1 MQYVQ
6 ERRAALNGPVP
17 KRQVRATPIE
27 AEFGDTFEEFHKGTE
42 ARKASTTMVFVR
54 MLSKLL
60 RDEKI
65 GKFVVPIVPDEAR
78 TFGMEALFRQVGIYA
93 HAGQLYEPVDRD
105 TLLYYKEAE
114 DGQILEKASTK
125 PGRCRRSSP
134 AGTAYAT
141 HGINMIP
148 FFIFYSMFGFQRVGD
163 LIWAGADMRMKGFV
177 LGGTAGRTTLNGEGL
192 QHEDGQS
199 HVLALPVPNC
209 QSYDPAFAYEL
220 AVIIEDGIK
229 RMYRDQE
236 DIFYYMTLMNENYEH
251 PPMPDGS
258 KDGILKGMY
267 VCKPTSK
274 PKAKLR
280 AQLFGSGTILL
291 QALEAQK
298 ILEEKYDIGADVWSV
313 TSYVNLY
320 RDGNACERWNRLH
333 PMEKP
338 KVPYVTQVTK
348 DAPGVFVSASDYL
361 KVLPDSIDRWLPKT
375 LHALGTDGFGRS
387 DSREALRNFF
397 EVDARFIVLSTLYGL
412 MQEKQVAPEVVAK
425 AITDLGIDSE
435 KLNPAIS

>member
-1 MQYVQ
+1 
-6 ERRAALNGPVP
+6 
-17 KRQVRATPIE
+17 
-27 AEFGDTFEEFHKGTE
+27 
-42 ARKASTTMVFVR
+42 MVFVR

-60 RDEKI
+60 RDEQI
-65 GKFVVPIVPDEAR
+65 GKLVVPIVPDEAR

-114 DGQILEKASTK
+114 DGQILEEGINEAGSM
-125 PGRCRRSSP
+125 SSFIA

-199 HVLALPVPNC
+199 HVLALPVPTC

-236 DIFYYMTLMNENYEH
+236 DIFYYLTADE
-251 PPMPDGS
+251 
-258 KDGILKGMY
+258 
-267 VCKPTSK
+267 
-274 PKAKLR
+274 R
-280 AQLFGSGTILL
+280 AVRASADAGRLAATASSRGCTCASRPASRRRSCARSCSAAAPSSL
-291 QALEAQK
+291 QALKAQK
-298 ILEEKYDIGADVWSV
+298 ILEEKYNVGADVWSV

-320 RDGNACERWNRLH
+320 RDGHACERWNRLH
-333 PMEKP
+333 PGRQAARA
-338 KVPYVTQVTK
+338 VR
-348 DAPGVFVSASDYL
+348 DAGDQGRAGRVRGGVA
-361 KVLPDSIDRWLPKT
+361 T
-375 LHALGTDGFGRS
+375 T
-387 DSREALRNFF
+387 
-397 EVDARFIVLSTLYGL
+397 
-412 MQEKQVAPEVVAK
+412 
-425 AITDLGIDSE
+425 
-435 KLNPAIS
+435 

>member
-1 MQYVQ
+1 MKYVQ
-6 ERRAALNGPVP
+6 ERRAALHGPVP
-17 KRQVRATPIE
+17 QRQVKAAPIA
-27 AEFGDTFEEFHKGTE
+27 AEFGDTFDEFHKGTE
-42 ARKASTTMVFVR
+42 GRKASTTMVFVR

-60 RDEKI
+60 RDESI
-65 GKFVVPIVPDEAR
+65 GKQVVPIVPDEAR

-114 DGQILEKASTK
+114 DGQILEEGINEAGSM
-125 PGRCRRSSP
+125 SSFIA

-163 LIWAGADMRMKGFV
+163 LIWAGADQRMKGFV
-177 LGGTAGRTTLNGEGL
+177 MGGTAGRTTLNGEGL
-192 QHEDGQS
+192 QHEDGNS
-199 HVLALPVPNC
+199 HVLALPVPTC

-236 DIFYYMTLMNENYEH
+236 DIFYYLTVMNEQYEH
-251 PPMPDGS
+251 PPMPDGARE
-258 KDGILKGMY
+258 GILKGMY
-267 VCKPTSK
+267 VARKTGKPD
-274 PKAKLR
+274 AKLR

-298 ILEEKYDIGADVWSV
+298 ILEEKYNVGADVWSV

-320 RDGNACERWNRLH
+320 RDGHACDRWNRLH
-333 PMEKP
+333 PAEKP
-338 KVPYVTQVTK
+338 RVPYVTQMTK
-348 DAPGVFVSASDYL
+348 DAPGVFVSTSDYL
-361 KVLPDSIDRWLPKT
+361 KVLPDSIDKWLPRP
-375 LHALGTDGFGRS
+375 LQSLGTDGFGRS
-387 DSREALRNFF
+387 DSRAALRNFF
-397 EVDARFIVLSTLYGL
+397 EVDARFTVLATLYAL
-412 MQEKQVAPEVVAK
+412 MQDKQVSPDVVAK
-425 AITDLGIDSE
+425 AIKDLGIDPE